1 VKTLADRVSAFI
13 NAEGHLTQT
22 DTSNKNAT
30 GIGFSSR
37 GLKYTA
43 WSMHDDDTFLQL
55 SCAMGLEAVVF
66 DAPLLRALWDCQ
78 AGFKS
83 VKFSLE
89 RDSTLFICS
98 VEAFFAGPEGY
109 QPTFWRS
116 VSVIETALH
125 AGLNE
130 IGKYSSTKSAAEK
143 FMEELSQGDAR

>member
-1 VKTLADRVSAFI
+1 MKTLADRVSAFI

-22 DTSNKNAT
+22 DTSNEHVT
-30 GIGFSSR
+30 GIGFNSR

-43 WSMHDDDTFLQL
+43 WCMHDDDTFLQL
-55 SCAMGLEAVVF
+55 SCAMGLEPVVF

-89 RDSTLFICS
+89 HDSTLFVCS

-116 VSVIETALH
+116 ISVIDTALR

-130 IGKYSSTKSAAEK
+130 IGKYSTKSAAEK
-143 FMEELSQGDAR
+143 FMQELSQGNAR

>member
-22 DTSNKNAT
+22 DTSNEHVT

-43 WSMHDDDTFLQL
+43 WCMHNDDAFLQL
-55 SCAMGLEAVVF
+55 SCAMRLEPVVF

-78 AGFKS
+78 AGLKS
-83 VKFSLE
+83 VKFSFE
-89 RDSTLFICS
+89 RDSTLFVCS
-98 VEAFFAGPEGY
+98 VEAFFAEPEGY
-109 QPTFWRS
+109 QSTFWRS
-116 VSVIETALH
+116 ISVIEAALH

-130 IGKYSSTKSAAEK
+130 IGKYSTKSAAEK
-143 FMEELSQGDAR
+143 FMEELSQGNAR